1 LDGFRAA
8 VGRQGRRVSDNSAY
22 DVLVE
27 TLDANANANAERG
40 QTLPDLERKPDP
52 WESAMQATCEC
63 LSWRGTLDNLERR
76 HAEDE
81 LGETTYHDFP
91 VHARS
96 AVVTAHALM
105 ERGAFTAD
113 ELRARMDMVRERFAR
128 S

>member
-1 LDGFRAA
+1 M
-8 VGRQGRRVSDNSAY
+8 SSEPY
-22 DVLVE
+22 DVLFE
-27 TLDANANANAERG
+27 ALGSDARREES
-40 QTLPDLERKPDP
+40 LPEPQRRPDP

-76 HAEDE
+76 HAEDA

-96 AVVTAHALM
+96 AVVTAHQLM

-113 ELRARMDMVRERFAR
+113 ELRDRMKSVRERFTRA
-128 S
+128 